1 MKNIELISN
10 LDMEAPSGME
20 KDLVAK
26 EIYNGPMR
34 RIIDI
39 RLQNG
44 ATLPRHKAN
53 EPITVLCLSGK
64 GMFHA
69 GAELDDAQEMVPGAL
84 ITLEPGVEHDLVADP
99 AVHILVTRFKAN

>member
-1 MKNIELISN
+1 MKNIELIAD
-10 LDMEAPSGME
+10 LDMDAPSGME

-26 EIYNGPMR
+26 EIYNAPMR

-53 EPITVLCLSGK
+53 EPITVLCLAGK
-64 GMFHA
+64 GTFHA
-69 GAELDDAQEMVPGAL
+69 GPELEDAQELIPGTL

-99 AVHILVTRFKAN
+99 AIHILVTRFKAN